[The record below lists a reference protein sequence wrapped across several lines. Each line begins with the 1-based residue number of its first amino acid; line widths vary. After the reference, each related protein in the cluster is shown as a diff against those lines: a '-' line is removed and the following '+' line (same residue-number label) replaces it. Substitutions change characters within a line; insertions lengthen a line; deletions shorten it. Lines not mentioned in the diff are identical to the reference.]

1 MHNAIM
7 RSVMVRVPPKKLRP
21 DTRDIRLVVNKIVRV
36 VAVVFDAV
44 QPQQTHPVR
53 QLLVGNGV
61 LLASIPVSG
70 LQFKDGFLQRTRVA
84 GDGLHQPRQPGGWRR
99 SARTPSAASPWG
111 PSSHRRQGS
120 HPDSAQTSFALRL
133 RDRQGEEITRRF
145 HLRAAD
151 GLHCPA

>member
-1 MHNAIM
+1 M
-7 RSVMVRVPPKKLRP
+7 RP

-70 LQFKDGFLQRTRVA
+70 LQFKDGLLQRARVA
-84 GDGLHQPRQPGGWRR
+84 GDGLNQPRQPGLAGV
-99 SARTPSAASPWG
+99 
-111 PSSHRRQGS
+111 
-120 HPDSAQTSFALRL
+120 
-133 RDRQGEEITRRF
+133 DR
-145 HLRAAD
+145 H
-151 GLHCPA
+151 GLISGIAMGTVQS

>member
-1 MHNAIM
+1 M
-7 RSVMVRVPPKKLRP
+7 RP

-84 GDGLHQPRQPGGWRR
+84 GDGLHHSRVSQAWL
-99 SARTPSAASPWG
+99 ASIG
-111 PSSHRRQGS
+111 T
-120 HPDSAQTSFALRL
+120 DSISGIAMGTVQS
-133 RDRQGEEITRRF
+133 
-145 HLRAAD
+145 
-151 GLHCPA
+151 

>member
-1 MHNAIM
+1 MW
-7 RSVMVRVPPKKLRP
+7 P

-70 LQFKDGFLQRTRVA
+70 LQFKDGFLQRARVA
-84 GDGLHQPRQPGGWRR
+84 GDGLHQPRQQAWL
-99 SARTPSAASPWG
+99 ASIG
-111 PSSHRRQGS
+111 T
-120 HPDSAQTSFALRL
+120 DSISGIAMGTVQS
-133 RDRQGEEITRRF
+133 
-145 HLRAAD
+145 
-151 GLHCPA
+151 

>member
-1 MHNAIM
+1 M
-7 RSVMVRVPPKKLRP
+7 RP

-84 GDGLHQPRQPGGWRR
+84 GDGLHQPRQSGLAGVDRHGLHQRHRHGDRPVIGGKEVIQILRKPG
-99 SARTPSAASPWG
+99 
-111 PSSHRRQGS
+111 
-120 HPDSAQTSFALRL
+120 FALRL
-133 RDRQGEEITRRF
+133 QDRQGEEITRRF

-151 GLHCPA
+151 GLHCLA

>member
-7 RSVMVRVPPKKLRP
+7 RSVMVRVPPGRKLRP

-70 LQFKDGFLQRTRVA
+70 LQFKDGFLQRA
-84 GDGLHQPRQPGGWRR
+84 GWRATACTSR
-99 SARTPSAASPWG
+99 VSQAWLASIG
-111 PSSHRRQGS
+111 T
-120 HPDSAQTSFALRL
+120 DSISGIAMGTVQS
-133 RDRQGEEITRRF
+133 
-145 HLRAAD
+145 
-151 GLHCPA
+151 